1 VLRNKVNA
9 TKQKRKEEEEEEE
22 EAKGSFQ

>member
-22 EAKGSFQ
+22 AKGSFQ